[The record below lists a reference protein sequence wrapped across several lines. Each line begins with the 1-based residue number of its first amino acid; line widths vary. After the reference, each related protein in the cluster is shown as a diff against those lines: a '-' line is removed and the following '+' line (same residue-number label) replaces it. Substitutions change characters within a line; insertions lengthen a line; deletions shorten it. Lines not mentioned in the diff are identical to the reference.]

1 MGEFD
6 VVVADTPAL
15 RDVTFAV
22 RHEVYCREFGYEP
35 VRADGLER
43 DAYDDRAHHYL
54 LAHVPSGSWAG
65 CVRVVPGPDLPY
77 ETVFAGVPVEL
88 PAVPRGEVSR
98 LTIAREFR
106 GGAGQ
111 HPSAMLTTAVIAVAA
126 VLEAGIAD
134 AVCVMEPWLAA
145 RVNAVGICLS
155 TASPRV
161 QYRGL
166 RALFHFDSARSLR
179 DLVPE
184 LRDTLTAIRS
194 TIAGTRNLGAA
205 MSRQ

>member
-15 RDVTFAV
+15 RDATFAL

-35 VRADGLER
+35 VRAEGLER
-43 DAYDDRAHHYL
+43 DVYDDRAHHYL
-54 LAHVPSGSWAG
+54 LAHVPTGSWAG
-65 CVRVVPGPDLPY
+65 CVRVVPGADLPY
-77 ETVFAGVPVEL
+77 ETVFAGIPVEL

-106 GGAGQ
+106 GGARH

-145 RVNAVGICLS
+145 RVSAVGICLS

-166 RALFHFDSARSLR
+166 RALFHVDSARSLR

-194 TIAGTRNLGAA
+194 TIAGTRNLGEV